1 MLARH
6 AMAQHVSLTG
16 EVFVAVVALEGQVDA
31 HLFANVTLAAGNL
44 RDLLPHRN
52 DHQSDENG

>member
-1 MLARH
+1 MLSRH
-6 AMAQHVSLTG
+6 AMAQHVSLAG

-31 HLFANVTLAAGNL
+31 HLFANVTLAARNL

-52 DHQSDENG
+52 DHKSDGKG